1 MNESIEIFKDMLIKF
16 EEAKED
22 VVNQYWFE

>member
-16 EEAKED
+16 EETKED